1 MADMWDLKY
10 QEIMKRLKQIF
21 LTIWQFPQILLGWLV
36 LSFVDM
42 NKVELINGKLM
53 VYSSSMSGGISLGYV
68 IILGI
73 GCYNDGKIIDER
85 HEYGHCRQSE
95 YLGWLYLIVIG
106 IPSLIWC
113 LCYNAEKRGGLKD
126 YYKFYTEAWADKLGG
141 VIRDKEI

>member
-1 MADMWDLKY
+1 M
-10 QEIMKRLKQIF
+10 ERLKQIF

-36 LSFVDM
+36 LSFIDM
-42 NKVELINGKLM
+42 NKVELMNGKLI
-53 VYSSSMSGGISLGYV
+53 VYSSSISGGISLGYV

-73 GCYNDGKIIDER
+73 GDYNDGKIMDER

-113 LCYNAEKRGGLKD
+113 LCYNVEKRGGLKD

-141 VIRDKEI
+141 VIRDREI

>member
-1 MADMWDLKY
+1 M
-10 QEIMKRLKQIF
+10 F
-21 LTIWQFPQILLGWLV
+21 
-36 LSFVDM
+36 
-42 NKVELINGKLM
+42 
-53 VYSSSMSGGISLGYV
+53 
-68 IILGI
+68 LGI
-73 GCYNDGKIIDER
+73 GCYNDGKSIDEK